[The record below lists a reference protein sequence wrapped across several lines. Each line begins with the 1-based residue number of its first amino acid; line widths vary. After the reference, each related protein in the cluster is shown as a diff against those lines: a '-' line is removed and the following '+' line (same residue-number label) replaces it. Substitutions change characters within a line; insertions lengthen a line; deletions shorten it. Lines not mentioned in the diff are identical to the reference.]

1 MTLNFSLGEQPS
13 SDLLADAEQYYES
26 TVSDLLRTINAL
38 KAGEF
43 EASKAVPQT
52 VRDLRLALDLVH
64 SERGRVEKL
73 RKQVA
78 GAVGTGTLDL
88 HAARDEI
95 GRRLA
100 CLRDASAG

>member
-13 SDLLADAEQYYES
+13 SDLLADAEQFYES
-26 TVSDLLRTINAL
+26 TVGDLLRAVNAL

-43 EASKAVPQT
+43 EASKAMPQT

-78 GAVGTGTLDL
+78 GAVGTGSLDL

-100 CLRDASAG
+100 RLRDANGS

>member
-1 MTLNFSLGEQPS
+1 MTINFSLGEQPPG
-13 SDLLADAEQYYES
+13 DLLAGAEQLYQS
-26 TVSDLLRTINAL
+26 TISDLLRAVNAL

-43 EASKAVPQT
+43 EASKATPQT
-52 VRDLRLALDLVH
+52 VRDLKLALDLVH
-64 SERGRVEKL
+64 TERGRVEKL

-95 GRRLA
+95 GGRLA
-100 CLRDASAG
+100 CLRDAAGS

>member
-13 SDLLADAEQYYES
+13 SDLLADAEQFYES
-26 TVSDLLRTINAL
+26 TVSDLLKAVNAL

-64 SERGRVEKL
+64 SERGRLEKL

-78 GAVGTGTLDL
+78 GAVGTGSLDL

-100 CLRDASAG
+100 RLRDAAAG

>member
-1 MTLNFSLGEQPS
+1 MTLNFSLGEQLP
-13 SDLLADAEQYYES
+13 SDLLADAEQFYQT
-26 TVSDLLRTINAL
+26 TVSDLLRAVNAL

-52 VRDLRLALDLVH
+52 VRDLKLALDLVH
-64 SERGRVEKL
+64 TERGRVEKL

-78 GAVGTGTLDL
+78 GAVGTGSLDL

-100 CLRDASAG
+100 RLRDAAGS

>member
-1 MTLNFSLGEQPS
+1 MTINFSIGEQPAG
-13 SDLLADAEQYYES
+13 DLLAGAEQLYES
-26 TVSDLLRTINAL
+26 TISELLRAVNAL

-43 EASKAVPQT
+43 EASKATPQT
-52 VRDLRLALDLVH
+52 VRDLKLALDLVH

-73 RKQVA
+73 RKQIA

-100 CLRDASAG
+100 RLRDASSD